1 MSEPIKKEIREEVLY
16 RIKTS
21 GLSVSEAS
29 KQYGVSTKAIYSWM
43 QKDGEQIPSLDLVR
57 KLKKR
62 NQELLTMIGILTY
75 EIEQI
80 KKGRK

>member
-1 MSEPIKKEIREEVLY
+1 MSEPIKKEIREEILY
-16 RIKTS
+16 KIKTA

-29 KQYGVSTKAIYSWM
+29 GQYGVSTKAIYSWL
-43 QKDGEQIPSLDLVR
+43 QKDGEQIPSIDLVR

-75 EIEQI
+75 ELEQV

>member
-1 MSEPIKKEIREEVLY
+1 VSEPIKKEIREEVLHK
-16 RIKTS
+16 IKTT

-29 KQYGVSTKAIYSWM
+29 KQYGVSTKAIYSWLS
-43 QKDGEQIPSLDLVR
+43 KDGEQIPSLDLIR
-57 KLKKR
+57 KLRKR

>member
-1 MSEPIKKEIREEVLY
+1 VSEPIKKEIREEVLY

>member
-1 MSEPIKKEIREEVLY
+1 MSQAIQKEIREEILY
-16 RIKTS
+16 KIKTT
-21 GLSVSEAS
+21 GLSVAEAA
-29 KQYGVSTKAIYSWM
+29 KQYGVSTKTIYGWLSR
-43 QKDGEQIPSLDLVR
+43 DGEQSPSLDLVR

>member
-1 MSEPIKKEIREEVLY
+1 MSQPIKKEIREEILY
-16 RIKTS
+16 KIKTT
-21 GLSVSEAS
+21 GLSVTDAAQ
-29 KQYGVSTKAIYSWM
+29 QYGISTKTIYGWLSR
-43 QKDGEQIPSLDLVR
+43 DGEQSPSLDLIR